1 MALIGN
7 ILITHGLESIARLNA
22 GQNGPLIGNKSTADA
37 SHGPL
42 FHPVFVLK
50 RALQII
56 LQKHPNNF
64 HHHLWSKKPPNP
76 PAGFTH
82 MNHFWLSGFPL
93 CLTRWTKWLQSP
105 KVSALAAFCAS
116 WFPYSLQKKRVV
128 LANGFHRLFHPMDR
142 RTATKWNM
150 RVPVL
155 RRLVLRAR
163 GKTFQSCQSVYKLGG
178 FNPSWKIFVQ
188 TDHVPSGRA
197 ENRNCL
203 KPSSTKKC
211 WFFQKKNGYPNSKN
225 RAWYPSSSSDPGAYS
240 QRSRGIPMFPHQV
253 TFSKKNV

>member
-1 MALIGN
+1 MA
-7 ILITHGLESIARLNA
+7 
-22 GQNGPLIGNKSTADA
+22 PKSQ
-37 SHGPL
+37 G
-42 FHPVFVLK
+42 
-50 RALQII
+50 
-56 LQKHPNNF
+56 
-64 HHHLWSKKPPNP
+64 
-76 PAGFTH
+76 
-82 MNHFWLSGFPL
+82 
-93 CLTRWTKWLQSP
+93 
-105 KVSALAAFCAS
+105 FCACGVLRLMI
-116 WFPYSLQKKRVV
+116 SLQLAKKKRVV

-211 WFFQKKNGYPNSKN
+211 WFFQKKMDIQTPKTEPDTHQVALILERTLSVVAESLCFHT
-225 RAWYPSSSSDPGAYS
+225 RWHS
-240 QRSRGIPMFPHQV
+240 QRK
-253 TFSKKNV
+253 TFKLSALGFHPKKNKLEKVPPASANHACTYLLGWSSKYGAIKRHLLGSLFRSFRVDLASEKINKTSSAKTKLNWATFKACMTSTMSHPDWFI